1 MAAAPR
7 STESRSVC
15 VIVNPAAGGGRGDG
29 AAEGLRELFAKHGA
43 RIDVAM
49 ARASDDVKAIARR
62 AVERGDA
69 LLVVAG
75 GDGTLAAAASVL
87 SGTPTALGIIPIGT
101 FNHFAKDVGIPMDP
115 SAAAQAALG
124 GGRRAVDVGE
134 VNGQMFIN
142 NSSVGLYPRL
152 VWERQR
158 RQEQGRRKISAL
170 AGAAFTVWRRYRRVT
185 VRLRLLDGGTRTL
198 TVRTPFVFV
207 GNNVYQLS
215 GLAFGSRARLD
226 RGRLHICMAPEL
238 SASGMVGV
246 LGNALVGRLA
256 SFEQFDS
263 REVTTV
269 TIEAWRPRLGVA
281 LDGEVAV
288 LRTPL
293 RYRIRP
299 GALRVAVPAVHE

>member
-1 MAAAPR
+1 MRLSVLLNSARGDARAIAEQITEAARSSAAELRIDICDGASLAAAAR
-7 STESRSVC
+7 KALDLGSTV
-15 VIVNPAAGGGRGDG
+15 VAAGGG
-29 AAEGLRELFAKHGA
+29 
-43 RIDVAM
+43 
-49 ARASDDVKAIARR
+49 
-62 AVERGDA
+62 
-69 LLVVAG
+69 
-75 GDGTLAAAASVL
+75 DGTVSSVAAVLAGTTATLGVL
-87 SGTPTALGIIPIGT
+87 PLGTL
-101 FNHFAKDVGIPMDP
+101 NHFARDLQIPTNVDDAIRTILTGCVIP
-115 SAAAQAALG
+115 
-124 GGRRAVDVGE
+124 VDVGE
-134 VNGQMFIN
+134 VNGRMFIN

-152 VWERQR
+152 VWERER

-185 VRLRLLDGGTRTL
+185 VRLRLLDGGTRTM

-207 GNNVYQLS
+207 GNNVYELS
-215 GLAFGSRARLD
+215 GLAFGSRTRLD

-238 SASGMVGV
+238 SASGMLGV